1 MRSAGHSEEAA
12 TFSAAP
18 RGTTRRF
25 GTWLADR
32 EVHGYPSSARRY
44 LYLAVVVIASIV
56 LWYQYF
62 VPSVVVTAL
71 ITHFHISFRFYMNI
85 IIASEFAGVL
95 AALIGQVAD
104 RIGRTWFVI
113 GGLGVV
119 GVIQAFVIPNVTGP
133 WELAVAITAVAGC
146 EGVMLVASAALVRDF
161 TAQLGRATA
170 MGFWTVGPTA
180 GVLTASLVASHTL
193 GATSGDWQREF
204 IASGVVGLAV
214 FALSVLFLRELSPQ
228 IRDQV
233 MVTRRDVELVELKA
247 RGLDVDSATRSPW
260 RQMARADVVVPAVAL
275 SVLLVLFYTAS
286 GFFVA
291 YWQTVFHTARGFFTL
306 PQANG
311 IDTWI
316 WGVTCGSLILFGVL
330 SDLLRVRKPFMIV
343 GALGMLVF
351 MLLLISHT
359 GHANSSYY
367 TMVWVGSGVFFFLG
381 MVFSTWMA
389 SFTETVEERNPALT
403 ATGLSIWGGLMRFS
417 AAISFIIAPFVLT
430 SINDVVN
437 NSPYQ
442 RYVPHALAIEQRY
455 GPLIAVIQHHQKDF
469 TAATSLTETQLLTQ
483 HQALYERL
491 LHDVNGNAGT
501 LLRINAIKPQL
512 EFLQKYQG
520 HLLALQKAAAASPA
534 QWQHW
539 LWVTFGCVVFF
550 IPFVFVMKGR
560 WSPRRAR
567 EDGRKHEEYVARE
580 LERIHEGTSTIA
592 TS

>member
-1 MRSAGHSEEAA
+1 
-12 TFSAAP
+12 
-18 RGTTRRF
+18 
-25 GTWLADR
+25 
-32 EVHGYPSSARRY
+32 
-44 LYLAVVVIASIV
+44 
-56 LWYQYF
+56 
-62 VPSVVVTAL
+62 
-71 ITHFHISFRFYMNI
+71 
-85 IIASEFAGVL
+85 
-95 AALIGQVAD
+95 
-104 RIGRTWFVI
+104 
-113 GGLGVV
+113 
-119 GVIQAFVIPNVTGP
+119 
-133 WELAVAITAVAGC
+133 
-146 EGVMLVASAALVRDF
+146 
-161 TAQLGRATA
+161 
-170 MGFWTVGPTA
+170 
-180 GVLTASLVASHTL
+180 
-193 GATSGDWQREF
+193 
-204 IASGVVGLAV
+204 
-214 FALSVLFLRELSPQ
+214 
-228 IRDQV
+228 
-233 MVTRRDVELVELKA
+233 
-247 RGLDVDSATRSPW
+247 
-260 RQMARADVVVPAVAL
+260 
-275 SVLLVLFYTAS
+275 
-286 GFFVA
+286 
-291 YWQTVFHTARGFFTL
+291 
-306 PQANG
+306 
-311 IDTWI
+311 
-316 WGVTCGSLILFGVL
+316 
-330 SDLLRVRKPFMIV
+330 
-343 GALGMLVF
+343 
-351 MLLLISHT
+351 
-359 GHANSSYY
+359 
-367 TMVWVGSGVFFFLG
+367 
-381 MVFSTWMA
+381 MA

>member
-12 TFSAAP
+12 IFSAAP

-32 EVHGYPSSARRY
+32 EVHGYPNSARRY

-62 VPSVVVTAL
+62 VPAAVVTAL

-85 IIASEFAGVL
+85 IIASEFAGVV
-95 AALIGQVAD
+95 AALIGQVTD
-104 RIGRTWFVI
+104 RIGRTWVVI

-119 GVIQAFVIPNVTGP
+119 GVIQTFVIPHATGP
-133 WELAVAITAVAGC
+133 WVFAVAVTAVAGC
-146 EGVMLVASAALVRDF
+146 EGIILVATPALVRDF
-161 TAQLGRATA
+161 TPQLGRASA
-170 MGFWTVGPTA
+170 MGFWTLGPAA

-204 IASGVVGLAV
+204 IVSGVAGLIV
-214 FALSVLFLRELSPQ
+214 FALSLLFLRELSPQ

-233 MVTRRDVELVELKA
+233 MVTKRDVELIELKA

-260 RQMARADVVVPAVAL
+260 RQMARPDVVVPAVAV
-275 SVLLVLFYTAS
+275 SVLLVIFYTAS
-286 GFFVA
+286 GFIVA
-291 YWQTVFHTARGFFTL
+291 YWTTVFHTAQRYFTL

-311 IDTWI
+311 IDTWM

-359 GHANSSYY
+359 GHASSSYH

-403 ATGLSIWGGLMRFS
+403 ATGISIWGGMLRFT
-417 AAISFIIAPFVLT
+417 AAMSFIVAPFVLT

-442 RYVPHALAIEQRY
+442 RYVPHALAIEHRY
-455 GPLIAVIQHHQKDF
+455 GPLLTIVLHHQKDF
-469 TAATSLTETQLLTQ
+469 TAASSLTETQLLTQ

-491 LHDVNGNAGT
+491 LHDANGNAST
-501 LLRINAIKPQL
+501 LLRIDAIKPQI
-512 EFLQKYQG
+512 EFLDKYLN

-550 IPFVFVMKGR
+550 IPFVFLMKGR

-567 EDGRKHEEYVARE
+567 QDEREHEEYVARE
-580 LERIHEGTSTIA
+580 LKRIHEGTSSNA

>member
-1 MRSAGHSEEAA
+1 
-12 TFSAAP
+12 
-18 RGTTRRF
+18 
-25 GTWLADR
+25 
-32 EVHGYPSSARRY
+32 

-85 IIASEFAGVL
+85 IIASEFAGVF
-95 AALIGQVAD
+95 AALIGQVTD
-104 RIGRTWFVI
+104 RIGRTWVVI

-119 GVIQAFVIPNVTGP
+119 AVIQAFVIPNVAGP

-146 EGVMLVASAALVRDF
+146 EGIILVATPALVRDF
-161 TAQLGRATA
+161 TPQLGRATA
-170 MGFWTVGPTA
+170 MGFWTVGPAA

-193 GATSGDWQREF
+193 GATSGNWQREF
-204 IASGVVGLAV
+204 IVSGVAGLVV

-233 MVTRRDVELVELKA
+233 MVTRRDVELIELKA
-247 RGLDVDSATRSPW
+247 RGLDVESATRSPW
-260 RQMARADVVVPAVAL
+260 RQMARSDVVVPAIAL

-291 YWQTVFHTARGFFTL
+291 YWQTVFHTAQRYFTL

-330 SDLLRVRKPFMIV
+330 SDLLRVRKPFMVV

-351 MLLLISHT
+351 TLLLISHT

-403 ATGLSIWGGLMRFS
+403 ATGLSIWGGLLRFS
-417 AAISFIIAPFVLT
+417 AAISFIVAPFVLT

-455 GPLIAVIQHHQKDF
+455 GPLVAIIQHHQKDF

-491 LHDVNGNAGT
+491 LHDVNGNTGT
-501 LLRINAIKPQL
+501 LLRINAIKPEL

-520 HLLALQKAAAASPA
+520 HLLALQKAAAESPA

-567 EDGRKHEEYVARE
+567 EDEREHGEYVALE
-580 LERIHEGTSTIA
+580 LERMHEGASTIP